1 MGAQANIPRAREVPH
16 LPGRADAQAS
26 RFERSRS
33 CEHTCNSQHGLG
45 GTSSRKEPRGAQKFT
60 GASGSYD
67 SETYQA
73 PEGVKIKDEPDDHL
87 SLSGSDYGSEGMK
100 SPPMNTTGM
109 SPIDMETQEKIKL
122 DRKRQ
127 RNRLAASKC
136 RKRKLER
143 ISQLDD
149 RVSALKNENADLA
162 AVVKKMKAGVALLKQ
177 EVIEH
182 VNSGCDIRVAEG
194 ANF

>member
-1 MGAQANIPRAREVPH
+1 MIILVCLEVIRVRGDEIASH
-16 LPGRADAQAS
+16 EHNRHVADRHGDPGKDQTGQKA
-26 RFERSRS
+26 
-33 CEHTCNSQHGLG
+33 T
-45 GTSSRKEPRGAQKFT
+45 KEPTGLKVQEEEAGA
-60 GASGSYD
+60 
-67 SETYQA
+67 
-73 PEGVKIKDEPDDHL
+73 
-87 SLSGSDYGSEGMK
+87 
-100 SPPMNTTGM
+100 
-109 SPIDMETQEKIKL
+109 
-122 DRKRQ
+122 
-127 RNRLAASKC
+127 
-136 RKRKLER
+136 